1 MENQNVTQLIEK
13 LASKLGTT
21 TEYLWSVLVKQAYVS
36 SMIGIVVS
44 IVLVVIS
51 YLITKGILKAYKKE
65 QEKSNH
71 DSWYSSM
78 DNPLFM
84 LGCVFGGLFILAAG
98 FIILVNIG
106 NIITGLTNPEYWAL
120 NKVLS
125 VFE

>member
-36 SMIGIVVS
+36 SIIDIVVS

-51 YLITKGILKAYKKE
+51 YLVIKGILKAYKKE
-65 QEKSNH
+65 QEECSR
-71 DSWYSSM
+71 SSYYSSM

-84 LGCVFGGLFILAAG
+84 LGCIFGGIFILVSG

-125 VFE
+125 VFR